1 MNNQEKD
8 KLYLE
13 IHSNTWE
20 KDTNNGLYDYNS
32 KEIKG
37 YNTLISDKIYIK
49 RKGQDIL
56 EESFFNENDNEENLF
71 KVSKVNEEKYIFEN
85 EVETNMEQNEKNISK
100 INNKIWFVVGKKNKK
115 YYLTNNDIIKFG
127 RIKFMIIE
135 ESIFSGDIKYSLQV
149 PSQEDISKINK
160 ENSNKEKIFNLF
172 KEVKL
177 LEIKKNSDEKNQ
189 CKICYSEETDPLLNP
204 MVHLCNCKGGL
215 NFAHF
220 DCIKQWMKTQLIL
233 RENSKKTVKS
243 YFIPKFNCE
252 ICKVPY
258 PYKFKLGNRNEVF
271 ELIDIERPKE
281 NYIILESLDHIKE
294 NHENNKFI
302 HVIKLI
308 NEEDITLGRSDEADI
323 KINEI
328 SVSRIHAKLNFNFE
342 QKSLLINDIR
352 SKFGTLVLIRGNFEL
367 NKGEKLMIQAGRTL
381 FNTEVIKKE
390 IKNSDNNKEITENKI
405 NDDKHNMNDEVKTDN
420 NGNDIEINDNNNE
433 NKNEKEENENVNI
446 NENNMEIY

>member
-1 MNNQEKD
+1 MNFEEKD
-8 KLYLE
+8 EIYLE

-20 KDTNNGLYDYNS
+20 KDTNNGLYDYTS
-32 KEIKG
+32 KEIKE
-37 YNTLISDKIYIK
+37 YNTSITDKMYIK
-49 RKGQDIL
+49 RRGQDIL
-56 EESFFNENDNEENLF
+56 EESSFAEDDGIENLF
-71 KVSKVNEEKYIFEN
+71 QISKLNEEKYIFEN
-85 EVETNMEQNEKNISK
+85 EIETNMEQNEKNISK
-100 INNKIWFVVGKKNKK
+100 INNKIWYVINKINKK
-115 YYLTNNDIIKFG
+115 YYLTRNDVIKLG
-127 RIKFMIIE
+127 RIKYIIKE
-135 ESIFSGDIKYSLQV
+135 ESIYSGDVKYTLQV
-149 PSQEDISKINK
+149 PPLEDISKINIENSSK
-160 ENSNKEKIFNLF
+160 ENLFNPI

-177 LEIKKNSDEKNQ
+177 FEIKNPEEKNQ
-189 CKICYSEETDPLLNP
+189 CKICYSEETDPINNP

-220 DCIKQWMKTQLIL
+220 DCIKQWMKTKLQL

-258 PYKFKLGNRNEVF
+258 PYKFKLNNRNEVF

-294 NHENNKFI
+294 NNENNKFI

-308 NEEDITLGRSDEADI
+308 NEEDITLGRSDHADI
-323 KINEI
+323 KINDI
-328 SVSRIHAKLNFNFE
+328 SVSRIHARLNFNFQE
-342 QKSLLINDIR
+342 KSLLINDMR

-367 NKGEKLMIQAGRTL
+367 NKGENLMIQTGRTL

-390 IKNSDNNKEITENKI
+390 IKSSNKNKEINEIKNSEDKNNI
-405 NDDKHNMNDEVKTDN
+405 NEEVKTDQ
-420 NGNDIEINDNNNE
+420 NGNDIEMNDNNNE
-433 NKNEKEENENVNI
+433 NKKEKEENENDHM